1 MANLKIDLVNKL
13 TNRKYYDEL
22 ELIRLAQEPNMHY
35 EEKINT
41 MDVLLENIALV
52 NVQLD
57 LINNVYF
64 KEPVA
69 APQDAPAPAPAPN
82 APPVAEKPAAKV
94 QPGQSHGE

>member
-52 NVQLD
+52 NAQLD

-69 APQDAPAPAPAPN
+69 APQDAPAPAPTPN